1 MIAISTLLSS
11 KHKIIYQNLV
21 QNFTKF
27 NIAFKEIPSNDI
39 WLRDFMPL
47 VHENTAI
54 SYIYDPDYLKKYPHL
69 KTSIKP
75 LENHLNLI
83 LDGGNFIRKHDI
95 AFMCEKIFNQNPTFS
110 KESIIHTL
118 KQGLNIKH
126 IVFLPR
132 LAYDR
137 YAHSDSMVRFI
148 SKDHVLINDFSLES
162 VQFFKKLNTALKDFK
177 VTKMSYS
184 KEFMQKYKWGAYL
197 NFLEL
202 DKVVFVPT
210 YGIDEDEEVLSF
222 LQNIYRDKQII
233 GVYLRPIIKKG
244 GALHCISANILQ

>member
-11 KHKIIYQNLV
+11 KHKRIYQNLV
-21 QNFTKF
+21 QNFAKF

-47 VHENTAI
+47 VYENTAT
-54 SYIYDPDYLKKYPHL
+54 SYIYDPDYLKI
-69 KTSIKP
+69 KTTIKP
-75 LENHLNLI
+75 LKNHLNLI

-95 AFMCEKIFNQNPTFS
+95 AFMCEKIFSQNPTLS

-118 KQGLNIKH
+118 KQSLNLKH
-126 IVFLPR
+126 IIFLPR

-148 SKDHVLINDFSLES
+148 NKDHVLINDFSLEN
-162 VQFFKKLNTALKDFK
+162 VQFFEKLHTALKDFK

-197 NFLEL
+197 NFLEF

-210 YGIDEDEEVLSF
+210 YDIDEDERALSF
-222 LQNIYRDKQII
+222 LQNIYKDKQII
-233 GVYLRPIIKKG
+233 GIYLKPIIKKG
-244 GALHCISANILQ
+244 GALHCISANIL